1 MLVRHC
7 PTALDFGIHRPARHV
22 TGTRG
27 SSAKVQ
33 PGVVAASV
41 RSRCMAS
48 NSSSPDLPVTSLTV
62 ARRGGSSMPTE
73 LTGSE
78 SSALEAGVTG
88 WSLALYAGRSSI
100 VPGDWQIASFHGMS
114 DTLLRL
120 EREIM
125 PRHIETTA
133 LADRTRSER
142 SPTGCIGSYCA
153 ETRRPVAAGDAAMST
168 VRSGPSSGSRR
179 PDDCARRIPSA
190 NVAHRRFGGLVAVTV
205 CGAVAC
211 SSPGFS
217 GTDGCEA
224 RRVAVARFAEATVA
238 LENVTRATI
247 YRVGFAAGA
256 GQDPNAVA
264 EILVA
269 AGLDPAAVQA
279 AIAPEDAERALEA
292 QRAARA
298 AFALGDLEAAYR
310 AADVMLEVVLD
321 AVEAAEGVKARDA
334 VQRPLAAVF
343 EGRNTADEVGQLRA
357 AADSA
362 LRATVYRAALAV
374 QGRAGRNTQTMSEA
388 DSTMYEALD
397 AAVQSALECVS

>member
-1 MLVRHC
+1 MDHN
-7 PTALDFGIHRPARHV
+7 P
-22 TGTRG
+22 
-27 SSAKVQ
+27 SQ
-33 PGVVAASV
+33 PG
-41 RSRCMAS
+41 
-48 NSSSPDLPVTSLTV
+48 
-62 ARRGGSSMPTE
+62 
-73 LTGSE
+73 LTG
-78 SSALEAGVTG
+78 V
-88 WSLALYAGRSSI
+88 Y
-100 VPGDWQIASFHGMS
+100 HG
-114 DTLLRL
+114 
-120 EREIM
+120 
-125 PRHIETTA
+125 H
-133 LADRTRSER
+133 
-142 SPTGCIGSYCA
+142 Y
-153 ETRRPVAAGDAAMST
+153 
-168 VRSGPSSGSRR
+168 
-179 PDDCARRIPSA
+179 
-190 NVAHRRFGGLVAVTV
+190 
-205 CGAVAC
+205 
-211 SSPGFS
+211 
-217 GTDGCEA
+217 
-224 RRVAVARFAEATVA
+224 
-238 LENVTRATI
+238 TRATI